1 MAYYAVTVSAPGAS
15 TGTTSYYTQTA
26 SGGLG
31 RRVGGRHRSYRGGG
45 GGSSWKRAPPKY
57 KAPKGAESWGKVLEY
72 FSGPALD
79 KALTEHPTVGKLG
92 EGWGG
97 GLFGVTTTPRGKG
110 VSGPDPTRYVTF
122 QTTAQKAKA
131 KEIAAKFRAEQTAL
145 AQAKAQAR
153 QTWGPTKPT
162 TFKEHWP
169 SKQAYLD
176 WRAQQLATA
185 RQEGMVMRRAAESIS
200 FQPKY
205 TKRQMGR
212 GRGALPARLRVPR
225 MRQQRAALKRY
236 RQRELLKVKAH
247 EQAVNLWET
256 ETKA

>member
-1 MAYYAVTVSAPGAS
+1 MAVWKVTISAPGAS
-15 TGTTSYYTQTA
+15 TGTTTYYSQT
-26 SGGLG
+26 STGGLG
-31 RRVGGRHRSYRGGG
+31 QQVGGTHRSSRGGG

-57 KAPKGAESWGKVLEY
+57 KAPKGAESWGRVMEY

-79 KALTEHPTVGKLG
+79 KALTEHPTVGKLP

-97 GLFGVTTTPRGKG
+97 GFFGVTTTPRGKG

-122 QTTAQKAKA
+122 QTTAQKAEA
-131 KEIAAKFRAEQTAL
+131 KKIAAKFRAEQVAL
-145 AQAKAQAR
+145 AQAKVSQA
-153 QTWGPTKPT
+153 WGPAKPT

-176 WRAQQLATA
+176 WRAQHLATA
-185 RQEGMVMRRAAESIS
+185 RQEGVVRRRAAEAIS
-200 FQPKY
+200 FQPRY

-225 MRQQRAALKRY
+225 MRQQRAAMKRH
-236 RQRELLKVKAH
+236 RQRELSKVKAY
-247 EQAVNLWET
+247 EQAVSLWET